1 MQNSSPIKN
10 YGSASW
16 LSQENNIQT
25 SGNDISP
32 QINSVCLLTIS
43 EEEREESELS
53 ESIKFGGDRTT
64 TQVIELFCSIVGSF
78 KLCGENSTKVEY
90 RFSTKT

>member
-43 EEEREESELS
+43 EEERERGERA
-53 ESIKFGGDRTT
+53 FGEYQVWCRSHHYTGNRAFLFDRW
-64 TQVIELFCSIVGSF
+64 
-78 KLCGENSTKVEY
+78 
-90 RFSTKT
+90 